1 MKCQKYLQCPVIRTI
16 IRQGMV
22 AGCWVG
28 SSLPRLLNMVHNTS
42 ILNSSCYVL
51 SMVGRMDQSPFYQP
65 RTKCNTNYSKYWKCG
80 PYSTTEANLN
90 PPNSQLPHRP
100 WCQPLSC
107 LQTQQCSVT
116 LFNVNTHNSVYAN
129 QLPRISDAW
138 SNLA

>member
-1 MKCQKYLQCPVIRTI
+1 MKCHRGTDTNKY
-16 IRQGMV
+16 
-22 AGCWVG
+22 
-28 SSLPRLLNMVHNTS
+28 SSLYFNTS
-42 ILNSSCYVL
+42 TDFFVHFYMILAYTLIPEIVL
-51 SMVGRMDQSPFYQP
+51 MEDFGPFYQP

-90 PPNSQLPHRP
+90 PPNSQLPHQP

-116 LFNVNTHNSVYAN
+116 FLNANTHNSMYAN
-129 QLPRISDAW
+129 QFLRISDAW